1 MPTPLRI
8 LIIEDSSDD
17 AALLVRA
24 LERGGYDVT
33 WQLVDRREA
42 MQEAL
47 ARQSWDLVF
56 SDHAMPAFSAPGA
69 LRLLR
74 EGGYDIPLVVVS
86 GVPSETAPPILLEL
100 GAGDYVYKADM
111 SRLVPVVQRQ
121 LRAAA
126 ERRTRR
132 EGR

>member
-1 MPTPLRI
+1 MGIPLRV
-8 LIIEDSSDD
+8 LIIEDSADD

-33 WQLVDRREA
+33 WQLVDRRDA
-42 MQEAL
+42 MQTAL
-47 ARQSWDLVF
+47 ARQPVDIIF

-74 EGGYDIPLVVVS
+74 EGGHDIPLVIVS
-86 GVPSETAPPILLEL
+86 GVPSEAAPPILLEL

-111 SRLVPVVQRQ
+111 SRLVPVVQRLLQ
-121 LRAAA
+121 AAA
-126 ERRTRR
+126 QRRKRR
-132 EGR
+132 EGT